1 MPKLSPEE
9 GAAKWS
15 QRTQA
20 AVPDYQAAVRRVTES
35 PMAKAAAAEDKWA
48 AGVTRAK
55 TEGKYKRG
63 LLRVPL
69 AEWQEKTA
77 VVGGARIADGVVN
90 AEEKMA
96 KANQKLYAYEETL
109 QKKVNGMQKV
119 TRQDSVNRAVAWIN
133 GMMDYDKT
141 K

>member
-20 AVPDYQAAVRRVTES
+20 AVPDYQAGVNRVTES
-35 PMAKAAAAEDKWA
+35 PTAKAAAAEDKWA

-55 TEGKYKRG
+55 TEGKFKRG
-63 LLRVPL
+63 LLSVSL
-69 AEWQEKTA
+69 EEWKRKTA
-77 VVGGARIADGVVN
+77 EVGGARIADGVVN
-90 AEEKMA
+90 AQEKMA
-96 KANQKLYAYEETL
+96 RANQKLYAYEEKL
-109 QKKVNGMQKV
+109 QNKVNAMQKV